1 MPADENLPPLPA
13 GHPPVPGMGGAAPG
27 GLPSGHPDISG
38 MGAKAPTGAMPSGH
52 PDISSMMQGGKPGT
66 PATQPAGMVTT
77 VNVQAVQGT
86 TGGPAVGTDEVR
98 IEVVDAHT
106 NSVVAKVEGKLNEQ
120 GAVRVGGLPVG
131 PAYQPVV
138 TVVHNGVAY
147 RAYGEPMNSAAPK
160 DISVQVFETTDRD
173 PGWEVRMRHVM
184 LQPMEN
190 GVQVMD
196 VIAVANDSDRSYI
209 GAAQPD
215 NSRVTFALPL
225 ASNAKDVTF
234 MAGFDDCCSK
244 IVDGKIVNSMA
255 ILPGANQYQYTYFV
269 PMVDGKTELLA
280 TSPAL
285 AKQVM
290 VLIPDDGTEV
300 TVTGGLESGVTDM
313 GGRKIRYFKAGG
325 VQANS
330 EIKVTVAGKP
340 TKATGAAAAPTG
352 SAGTA
357 AVSPFAS
364 ADIGQMAKAIAGVGA
379 LLIVLFGGALLVRKP
394 IKTVRAA
401 G

>member
-1 MPADENLPPLPA
+1 
-13 GHPPVPGMGGAAPG
+13 
-27 GLPSGHPDISG
+27 
-38 MGAKAPTGAMPSGH
+38 
-52 PDISSMMQGGKPGT
+52 
-66 PATQPAGMVTT
+66 

-86 TGGPAVGTDEVR
+86 TGGPAVGADEVR
-98 IEVVDAHT
+98 IEVFDAHT

-225 ASNAKDVTF
+225 APNAKDVTF

-244 IVDGKIVNSMA
+244 IVDGRIVNSMA

-290 VLIPDDGTEV
+290 VLVPDDGTEV

-340 TKATGAAAAPTG
+340 VKATGAAVAPTG

-394 IKTVRAA
+394 IKTVRAV